1 MFKGEGSM
9 VNMKNLVKQATW
21 RIYKTRYFDNVRT
34 RIGHTKFFH
43 LKGKTKRT
51 NCDLSI
57 LLFARENVV
66 NYISDLAYSEKP
78 QIKSMGN
85 ATYNNIPSI
94 IAGLK
99 PDIVFADVH
108 EVFSKFFSKTF
119 LILPYVTSTLDI
131 SAPWETIYARMKRVR
146 KRNIQEIHGL
156 SYDYEITR
164 MRDKFH
170 LFYQEMYLPFILKR
184 PAKLSGFTPIDPAS
198 EMFSRGG
205 LILVKSKNRNVAGI
219 LYHFVNETLHCAL
232 MAYDDGLAGQA
243 ALYFLIKWAKEKGY
257 KEIHYGTTPPFM
269 NDGLYLYK
277 RSWGMKVNNNPKRM
291 LAIRFNNFERAVQ
304 DFLLDNPF
312 IFRHSTSLIGL
323 ILLNT
328 NNVNPS
334 ILYRKYYTRGLNKL
348 LTLYPERDTR
358 TRKMLNAGDS
368 HVSVLEP
375 VNSLIKLVYYKNF
388 NMRLIDFSEEEFYS

>member
-1 MFKGEGSM
+1 M
-9 VNMKNLVKQATW
+9 NMKNLVKQTAW
-21 RIYKTRYFDNVRT
+21 LIYKTRYFDNVRT

-57 LLFARENVV
+57 LLFAGENVV
-66 NYISDLAYSEKP
+66 NYISDLAYLGKP
-78 QIKSMGN
+78 QIETVGN
-85 ATYNNIPSI
+85 TTYNRIPSI
-94 IAGLK
+94 IADLK

-146 KRNIQEIHGL
+146 KRNIREVYKS

-164 MRDKFH
+164 ARDKFH
-170 LFYQEMYLPFILKR
+170 SFYQEMYLPFILKR
-184 PAKLSGFTPIDPAS
+184 PAKLSGFTPLEPAS

-205 LILVKSKNRNVAGI
+205 LVLVKLKNRNVAGI
-219 LYHFVNETLHCAL
+219 LFHFVNETLHCAL

-243 ALYFLIKWAKEKGY
+243 ALYFLIKWAKEKGH
-257 KEIHYGTTPPFM
+257 KEIHYGTTPPFL

-291 LAIRFNNFERAVQ
+291 LAIRFNNFEKAVQ
-304 DFLLDNPF
+304 DFLFNNPF
-312 IFRHSTSLIGL
+312 IFRQSTSLIGL

-328 NNVNPS
+328 NNVNLG
-334 ILYRKYYTRGLNKL
+334 ILHRKYYTRGLNKL
-348 LTLYPERDTR
+348 LILHPAGDA
-358 TRKMLNAGDS
+358 RKNKVLNAGDS
-368 HVSVLEP
+368 HVPVLEP
-375 VNSLIKLVYYKNF
+375 VTSLIKLVSQKNF
-388 NMRLIDFSEEEFYS
+388 NIRLIDFSEEEFYS